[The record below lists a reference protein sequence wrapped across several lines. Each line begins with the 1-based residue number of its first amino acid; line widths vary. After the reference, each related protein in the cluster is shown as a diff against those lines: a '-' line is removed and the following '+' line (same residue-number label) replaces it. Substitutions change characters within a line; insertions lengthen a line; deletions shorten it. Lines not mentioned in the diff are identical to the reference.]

1 MKNKKKDT
9 LNHMEYIKEKLEEIT
24 KEIVI
29 IDKHIL
35 DKYPTH
41 QLQQKILDIKR
52 KRILLGIRLHALH
65 FIKKKKNDYGI
76 ENKNYELIKIKKK
89 VKFMDQNIQLLETYN
104 NQLSNISQK
113 NSIDILTVINTIFL
127 PLALITGYFGMNFKS
142 MGAPSLK
149 TGVLAFKNGQLLVF
163 FLFVLSILLTLL
175 LFYTMKKN
183 KFPLNTS

>member
-1 MKNKKKDT
+1 
-9 LNHMEYIKEKLEEIT
+9 
-24 KEIVI
+24 
-29 IDKHIL
+29 
-35 DKYPTH
+35 
-41 QLQQKILDIKR
+41 
-52 KRILLGIRLHALH
+52 
-65 FIKKKKNDYGI
+65 
-76 ENKNYELIKIKKK
+76 
-89 VKFMDQNIQLLETYN
+89 MDQNIQLLETYN

-163 FLFVLSILLTLL
+163 FLFVLSIFLTLL
-175 LFYTMKKN
+175 LFHTMKKN